1 MSTVRSELFPTW
13 GDAMK
18 SSRYYA
24 RKADALRECGYWA
37 MADEMERMARR
48 KRASEKK
55 QKRRNTKDTP

>member
-1 MSTVRSELFPTW
+1 
-13 GDAMK
+13 MK
-18 SSRYYA
+18 SSRYYS
-24 RKADALRECGYWA
+24 RKAVALRDFGFYA

>member
-1 MSTVRSELFPTW
+1 
-13 GDAMK
+13 MK

-24 RKADALRECGYWA
+24 RKAEALRDFGYYS

-55 QKRRNTKDTP
+55 QKRRNTKDTK

>member
-1 MSTVRSELFPTW
+1 MR
-13 GDAMK
+13 

-24 RKADALRECGYWA
+24 RKAVALRDSGYYA

-55 QKRRNTKDTP
+55 QKRRNHKDTP

>member
-1 MSTVRSELFPTW
+1 
-13 GDAMK
+13 MK
-18 SSRYYA
+18 SSRYYS
-24 RKADALRECGYWA
+24 RKAVALRDFGYYS

>member
-1 MSTVRSELFPTW
+1 
-13 GDAMK
+13 MK

-24 RKADALRECGYWA
+24 RKADALRNEGFYA

>member
-24 RKADALRECGYWA
+24 RKADALRNEGFYA